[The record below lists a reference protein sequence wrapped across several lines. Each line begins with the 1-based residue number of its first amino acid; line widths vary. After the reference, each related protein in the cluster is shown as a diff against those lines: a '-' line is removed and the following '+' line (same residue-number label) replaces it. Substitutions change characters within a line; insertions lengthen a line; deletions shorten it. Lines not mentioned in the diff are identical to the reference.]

1 MVTAFTSLL
10 HGDCAAYDRMSRA
23 TQLHGCCARCLL
35 WSLELLLPSD
45 PGALFQSREDW
56 LDWEWHGV
64 FSTLLV
70 SNPEF
75 KHRRD
80 LEQIIQT
87 LQTQFLHLQN
97 GITVE
102 TVGLW

>member
-1 MVTAFTSLL
+1 M
-10 HGDCAAYDRMSRA
+10 
-23 TQLHGCCARCLL
+23 
-35 WSLELLLPSD
+35 
-45 PGALFQSREDW
+45 
-56 LDWEWHGV
+56 

-75 KHRRD
+75 KHQRD

-97 GITVE
+97 GIIVE